1 MAYVFFIIL
10 WPISRFATFLARVLL
25 RLVGVKMDEKES
37 DGTFTR
43 VDLDHL
49 VQSTIENAKNE
60 DEIEDEVKIFQN
72 ALEFQDTKVRDCM
85 VPRTEIKAVE
95 ENCSLEELQQ
105 MFIEVVTL
113 R

>member
-1 MAYVFFIIL
+1 M
-10 WPISRFATFLARVLL
+10 

-60 DEIEDEVKIFQN
+60 DEIEDEVKIFQKCLGISRYKKCVI
-72 ALEFQDTKVRDCM
+72 AWYHV
-85 VPRTEIKAVE
+85 
-95 ENCSLEELQQ
+95 
-105 MFIEVVTL
+105 L

>member
-1 MAYVFFIIL
+1 MSFFIIL

-60 DEIEDEVKIFQN
+60 DEIEDEVKIFQMPWN
-72 ALEFQDTKVRDCM
+72 FKIRKCVIAWCHVLRLRLLKRIA
-85 VPRTEIKAVE
+85 RSK
-95 ENCSLEELQQ
+95 NYSKCS
-105 MFIEVVTL
+105 
-113 R
+113 